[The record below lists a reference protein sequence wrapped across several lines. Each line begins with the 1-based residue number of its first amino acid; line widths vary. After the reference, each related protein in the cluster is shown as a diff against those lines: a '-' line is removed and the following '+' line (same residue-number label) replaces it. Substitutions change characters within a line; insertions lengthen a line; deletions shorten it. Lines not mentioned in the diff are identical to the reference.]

1 LKPTLSTKT
10 HLRLRRDFLKL
21 HRQQHTKPITDN
33 PQFEFANNDGDN
45 DDNNNDNNND
55 DDNDNNDNNNNNKNI
70 ANNDDGDNNNNKN
83 IIK

>member
-33 PQFEFANNDGDN
+33 PQFEFANNDD
-45 DDNNNDNNND
+45 D
-55 DDNDNNDNNNNNKNI
+55 DDNDNNDNNNNNNNNNKNI